1 MSYHAGPQLLDVAAL
16 ESVEA
21 EARKLLGVDA
31 TAAEELLSSTLSRLE
46 VSHDLGPAAAGVD
59 EAVDVPH
66 WLAKLLYA
74 RSAQRHY
81 RHDPKALAD
90 LELAFDLV
98 DPQRHPLTAALI
110 LNGRAIWE
118 GLEGR
123 VEDQIATLGAA
134 LSTARLATDDTA
146 RAVSVRVAVRVNL
159 AELLADLGDTERAIA
174 LLADALPEAD
184 EIGHP
189 GQLEH
194 VYATAVAVSGIT
206 LLRPDGVEATTPDRA
221 DSLSALL
228 HEWAGEATKAAQAA
242 AATDPVVS
250 NRRLATFAQARS
262 AQLAGDLERALS
274 LAGTALA
281 LTLDRGEP
289 DHASRCR
296 ALVGELLVSL
306 GRHDE
311 ALPLLREV
319 TSETGRLATAVQVV
333 AWYLLADC
341 YEARGEHRAAMEA
354 LKSYVRHNLASRD
367 VRLRS
372 TAAVASAKVLREV
385 AERERDQAR
394 RDSEDASQQARVDPL
409 VGVGNRLA
417 FSEHMAEL
425 SRSSSE
431 VTLAVLDLD
440 YFKVVN
446 DLHGHQMG
454 DEVLRQVAAVLQG
467 HLCVAS
473 PGSSLYRIGGEEF
486 AAVLPF
492 GEAEAV
498 QALEVVEGAR
508 MAVAGLVVRLPDG
521 AVQVTVSA
529 GLATG
534 RTSDAEKDAG
544 HGGADRAL
552 LSHAD
557 HNLYR
562 AKRRGRDRVVAE

>member
-1 MSYHAGPQLLDVAAL
+1 MSPTTHPDVLDVAAL
-16 ESVEA
+16 EAVDA
-21 EARKLLGVDA
+21 EARRLLGADPD
-31 TAAEELLSSTLSRLE
+31 AAEELLTSTLSRLE
-46 VSHDLGPAAAGVD
+46 ASAHLGPAAAGVD
-59 EAVDVPH
+59 EAVDVRQ

-98 DPQRHPLTAALI
+98 NPQKHPLMAALI

-134 LSTARLATDDTA
+134 LSTVQKAADDA
-146 RAVSVRVAVRVNL
+146 DRAVPVRVAVRVNL
-159 AELLADLGDTERAIA
+159 AELLADLGDTERALA
-174 LLADALPEAD
+174 LLEDALPEALD
-184 EIGHP
+184 IGHP

-194 VYATAVAVSGIT
+194 VYATAVVVSGIT
-206 LLRPDGVEATTPDRA
+206 LLRPDGVEAMTPDRA
-221 DSLSALL
+221 RALAGLL
-228 HEWAGEATKAAQAA
+228 HEWCRRATEVADEAFAA
-242 AATDPVVS
+242 DPVVS
-250 NRRLATFAQARS
+250 NRRLSTFAQARS
-262 AQLAGDLERALS
+262 AQLAGDLETALERARV
-274 LAGTALA
+274 ALA

-296 ALVGELLVSL
+296 ALVGELLVAL

-319 TSETGRLATAVQVV
+319 TAETGRLATAVQVV

-341 YEARGEHRAAMEA
+341 YEARGEHREAMDA

-372 TAAVASAKVLREV
+372 TASVASAKVLREV

-417 FSEHMAEL
+417 FNEHMAEL
-425 SRSSSE
+425 SRSGSE
-431 VTLAVLDLD
+431 VTVAVLDLD

-446 DLHGHQMG
+446 DLHGHQVG
-454 DEVLRQVAAVLQG
+454 DEVLCVVAHTLAQ
-467 HLCVAS
+467 HLDDTA

-486 AAVLPF
+486 AALLPM
-492 GEAEAV
+492 GEPEAAR
-498 QALEVVEGAR
+498 ALEVVEGAR
-508 MAVAGLVVRLPDG
+508 EAVSRLVVRLG
-521 AVQVTVSA
+521 SNVIQVTISA
-529 GLATG
+529 GMATG
-534 RTSDAEKDAG
+534 RTSDVPG
-544 HGGADRAL
+544 HDGSDRAL

-562 AKRRGRDRVVAE
+562 AKRRGRDRVVAD